1 MREIRSIYIF
11 EGTDARMRRLSSALS
26 EKFKIKRSFPPRN
39 ADAVIFPLPT
49 TRDGETVSGTFPAM
63 RLSDAVSRIHSCSDG
78 ALFITGMAP
87 EGFRAEC
94 EGLSHPCRDIY
105 DSEKFAEENAAITAE
120 GALFSYM
127 KEGRGTV
134 RGKRVLITG
143 FGRVARNTAGLFASL
158 GAEVTVAAR
167 SESALSEAAANGYGT
182 ARLFAFGEKLV
193 GEKLVGEKLSAIS
206 KADLIINTVPARI
219 ISGYEL
225 AAIEDGA
232 VIIELA
238 SAPYGIDPAE
248 AEKYGHTVIRLPSLP
263 ASYAPREAADIIKNE
278 VLRIFGELGGTT

>member
-78 ALFITGMAP
+78 ALFIMGMAP

-105 DSEKFAEENAAITAE
+105 DSETFANENAAITAE

-134 RGKRVLITG
+134 RGKRALITG

-182 ARLFAFGEKLV
+182 AKLFDC
-193 GEKLVGEKLSAIS
+193 GEKLSAIS
-206 KADLIINTVPARI
+206 RADLIINTVPARI

-248 AEKYGHTVIRLPSLP
+248 AENYGHTVIRLPSLP

-278 VLRIFGELGGTT
+278 ILRIFGELGGTT

>member
-11 EGTDARMRRLSSALS
+11 EGTDARMRRLSSVLS

-105 DSEKFAEENAAITAE
+105 DSETFAEENAAITAE

-134 RGKRVLITG
+134 RGKRALITG

-182 ARLFAFGEKLV
+182 AKLFDC
-193 GEKLVGEKLSAIS
+193 GEKLSAIS
-206 KADLIINTVPARI
+206 RADLIINTVPARI

>member
-11 EGTDARMRRLSSALS
+11 EGTDARMRRLSSVLS

-105 DSEKFAEENAAITAE
+105 DSETFANENAAITAE

-134 RGKRVLITG
+134 RGKRALITG

-167 SESALSEAAANGYGT
+167 SESALSKAAANGYGT
-182 ARLFAFGEKLV
+182 AKLFDC
-193 GEKLVGEKLSAIS
+193 GEKLSAIS
-206 KADLIINTVPARI
+206 RADLIINTVPARI

-278 VLRIFGELGGTT
+278 ILRIFGELGGTT

>member
-11 EGTDARMRRLSSALS
+11 EGTDARMRRLSSVLS

-63 RLSDAVSRIHSCSDG
+63 RLSDAVSRIHSCSDS

-94 EGLSHPCRDIY
+94 EELSHPCRDIY
-105 DSEKFAEENAAITAE
+105 DSETFAEANAAITAE
-120 GALFSYM
+120 GTLFSYM
-127 KEGRGTV
+127 KAGRGTV

-193 GEKLVGEKLSAIS
+193 GEKLAAIS
-206 KADLIINTVPARI
+206 RADLIINTVPARI